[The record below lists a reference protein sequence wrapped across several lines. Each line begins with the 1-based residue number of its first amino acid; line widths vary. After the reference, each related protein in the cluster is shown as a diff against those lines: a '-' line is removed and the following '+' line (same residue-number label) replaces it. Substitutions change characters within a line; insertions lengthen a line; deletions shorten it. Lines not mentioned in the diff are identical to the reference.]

1 MTEDLRLLTRK
12 RRPRRRMVDTSIP
25 SPCIQVC
32 QVENN
37 FCVGCGRDVEDIR
50 AWIIMTAAEKTA
62 CLQAAEERLAERLA
76 ERRRQ
81 QETGVKAV
89 A

>member
-32 QVENN
+32 QVENDI
-37 FCVGCGRDVEDIR
+37 CVGCGRSVDDIR
-50 AWIIMTAAEKTA
+50 AWIIMTADEKTQS
-62 CLQAAEERLAERLA
+62 LHDAEQRLAA
-76 ERRRQ
+76 QTRRTD
-81 QETGVKAV
+81 EALKDV

>member
-32 QVENN
+32 QVENDI
-37 FCVGCGRDVEDIR
+37 CIGCGRSVDDIR
-50 AWIIMTAAEKTA
+50 AWIIMTAAEKTKS
-62 CLQAAEERLAERLA
+62 LQEAEKWLAKQRGQDGEA
-76 ERRRQ
+76 MKE
-81 QETGVKAV
+81 V